1 MLHQSISFNVISSL
15 CIHLHKKKIRSCKPL
30 FITML
35 RGQPLVGCEKE
46 YRRVEIVRTE
56 LVCHPE
62 IERNLIFVTSVGAVN
77 FTDGFDT
84 GIESLLIGLLH
95 LQCRIKVVYSL
106 PHYAGFMPAGV
117 QAQDQNYICKFLH
130 TSIRRNFLKYS
141 AKILKAA

>member
-1 MLHQSISFNVISSL
+1 MLQS
-15 CIHLHKKKIRSCKPL
+15 K
-30 FITML
+30 
-35 RGQPLVGCEKE
+35 PLVGCEKE
-46 YRRVEIVRTE
+46 NSGVEVVRTE

-77 FTDGFDT
+77 FPDGFDT
-84 GIESLLIGLLH
+84 GGESLLIGLLH
-95 LQCRIKVVYSL
+95 PQCRIKFVYSL

-130 TSIRRNFLKYS
+130 TSIRRYFPKYS